1 MKKNLK
7 KPMKPK
13 VKKIHSENS
22 DFQLIETLRRNRE
35 KRSKQGL
42 FFVEGVRPINQAL
55 AHNWNI
61 HAFVY
66 DPSKLSSWAHDI
78 LHNSKAEIH
87 YELSST
93 LLHKL
98 SLKEE
103 GSELLAVLTIPKDN
117 LDIIPTSKDLLV
129 IVFDR
134 PVSPGNLGSLIR
146 SADALRVNGL
156 IVTGHAADLYDPEVI
171 SASRGSSFVVPTVR
185 VPSHKELL
193 PWIDKLKKQYTT
205 LQVIATD
212 ENGTVAIDQ
221 HDFKK
226 PTILLVGNET
236 KGLSEAYREIAD
248 TIVKIPMYGSASSL
262 NVTAASSIVLY
273 EIDRQRRNP

>member
-1 MKKNLK
+1 
-7 KPMKPK
+7 MKPK
-13 VKKIHSENS
+13 VKKIYTENS

-55 AHNWNI
+55 AYDWI
-61 HAFVY
+61 VQAFIY
-66 DPSKLSSWAHDI
+66 NPESLSGWAQGI
-78 LHNSKAEIH
+78 LDESKAGTH
-87 YELSST
+87 YELPDR
-93 LLHKL
+93 LLQKL
-98 SLKEE
+98 SLKEDS
-103 GSELLAVLTIPKDN
+103 SELLVLLEIPKDT
-117 LDIIPTSKDLLV
+117 LDKIQTNKDLLV

-146 SADALRVNGL
+146 SADALKVSGL

-171 SASRGSSFVVPTVR
+171 SASRGSCFAVPTVR
-185 VPSHKELL
+185 LPSHKELL
-193 PWIDKLKKQYTT
+193 PWIEKLKKQYPQ
-205 LQVIATD
+205 LQIVATD
-212 ENGTVAIDQ
+212 EKGTKTIDG
-221 HDFKK
+221 HDFTK

-236 KGLSEAYREIAD
+236 KGLSEAYRELSD

-273 EIDRQRRNP
+273 EIDRQRRTAG

>member
-1 MKKNLK
+1 
-7 KPMKPK
+7 MKPK

-42 FFVEGVRPINQAL
+42 FFVEGVRPINQAIE
-55 AHNWNI
+55 HNWDI

-66 DPSKLSSWAHDI
+66 NPESLSGWAQGI
-78 LHNSKAEIH
+78 LDKSKAETH
-87 YELSST
+87 YELPAA
-93 LLHKL
+93 LLQKL

-103 GSELLAVLTIPKDN
+103 PSELLALLTIPKDN
-117 LDIIPTSKDLLV
+117 LDKIPLSKNLLV

-146 SADALRVNGL
+146 SSDALKVNGL

-171 SASRGSSFVVPTVR
+171 SASRGSCFTVPTVR
-185 VPSHKELL
+185 LPSHKELL
-193 PWIDKLKKQYTT
+193 PWIDKLKKKLPE
-205 LQVIATD
+205 LQIVATD
-212 ENGTVAIDQ
+212 EKGSATIDG
-221 HDFKK
+221 HDFTK

-236 KGLSEAYREIAD
+236 KGLSEAYRELAD
-248 TIVKIPMYGSASSL
+248 IIVKIPMYGSASSL
-262 NVTAASSIVLY
+262 NVAAASSIVLY
-273 EIDRQRRNP
+273 EIDRQRRSIEET

>member
-1 MKKNLK
+1 
-7 KPMKPK
+7 MKPK
-13 VKKIHSENS
+13 IKKIYSENS

-55 AHNWNI
+55 AHDWNI
-61 HAFVY
+61 HAFIY
-66 DPSKLSSWAHDI
+66 NPSKLSSWAHDI
-78 LHNSKAEIH
+78 LHSSKAEIH

-117 LDIIPTSKDLLV
+117 LDKIPVSKDLLV

-146 SADALRVNGL
+146 SADALKVNSL

-185 VPSHKELL
+185 LPSHKELL

-212 ENGTVAIDQ
+212 ENGKVAIDQ

-273 EIDRQRRNP
+273 EIDRQRRNTE